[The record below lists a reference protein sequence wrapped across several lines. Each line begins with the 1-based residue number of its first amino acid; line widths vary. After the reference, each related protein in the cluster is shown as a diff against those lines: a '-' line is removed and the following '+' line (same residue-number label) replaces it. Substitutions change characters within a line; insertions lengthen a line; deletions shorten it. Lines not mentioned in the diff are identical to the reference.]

1 MAIEL
6 IPLSLIAFFMLYGAA
21 AVLVIIACIYLLLRR
36 GNAFAADVTT
46 AVRLRRWVVAFYA
59 MAFLSH
65 VWWIVFLII
74 SFDGQSATYVVVAI
88 LDMVTL
94 VPTVAGTQLYM
105 LQDRKRPIW
114 PMFLAM
120 IPCIVLGALQIHDLN
135 GNYLRMENA
144 YIIAVYLSLTVYMVF
159 AVRQYGRWLRDNY
172 ADLERKE
179 VWQTQVAVT
188 LSLMVFVIYWMEGDS
203 IILGY
208 LLQFTQIWLFGVLLW
223 RVETLPMLDSAP
235 AEQDAA
241 EVLQQQGRTP
251 QTATTLP
258 SNIGQLLTVHCVD
271 TQLYLQHGLTLAQ
284 LAKAVGTNRF
294 YLSQYFAGQG
304 LTYNAYINGLRI
316 KHFVSRYH
324 QAVSSCQP
332 FTAQQL
338 ANDSGYRSYSTFSLA
353 FKQRM
358 GQSVT
363 TWMRNQ

>member
-21 AVLVIIACIYLLLRR
+21 AVLVFIACIYLLLRR

-144 YIIAVYLSLTVYMVF
+144 YIIVVYLSLTVYMVF

-188 LSLMVFVIYWMEGDS
+188 LSLMVFVFYWMEGDS

-208 LLQFTQIWLFGVLLW
+208 LLQFTQIWLFMVLLW
-223 RVETLPMLDSAP
+223 RVETLPMLDSAL

-241 EVLQQQGRTP
+241 EVLQQNGHTP

-258 SNIGQLLTVHCVD
+258 ANIGQLLAVHCVD

-363 TWMRNQ
+363 TWMHNQ